1 MYLTYIASYLSPLHK
16 WNTCL
21 ILKHTHAYI
30 TSYHPNLEIPLSIN
44 LGIVLHASFVIKKN
58 LKYCLT
64 YKGLKKTFKVNFRMN
79 TSIYIFYFDIYQY
92 TEVNNSNRSQIIYNI
107 KRLINI
113 FLNLIKLFT
122 FCQKKSNKIVHINKY
137 TSKYLNKYV
146 LKI

>member
-1 MYLTYIASYLSPLHK
+1 MHILPPQFRNTPVHKFRYCLTSS
-16 WNTCL
+16 
-21 ILKHTHAYI
+21 
-30 TSYHPNLEIPLSIN
+30 
-44 LGIVLHASFVIKKN
+44 VIKKK